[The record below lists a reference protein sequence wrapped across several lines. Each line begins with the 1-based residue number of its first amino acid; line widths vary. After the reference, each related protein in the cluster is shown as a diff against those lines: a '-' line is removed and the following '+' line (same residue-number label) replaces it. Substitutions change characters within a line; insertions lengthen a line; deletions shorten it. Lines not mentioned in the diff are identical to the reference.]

1 MTRKEIRKMLRII
14 EIEYPSAFKDMTE
27 KDMVLKLNLWESQF
41 APYDKEIVLKAF
53 YNCIA
58 KSEFAPKISSIF
70 EEMNKLETGGDE
82 EQALWEQ
89 LAKLCGRASV
99 VTQKEFNAL
108 PEPLRKWLRNLQ
120 NLKEL
125 GQIESD
131 IFNSVTRGQF
141 FREIKP
147 IIESEKA
154 KERVQHIALAQQK
167 MNYLGE

>member
-27 KDMVLKLNLWESQF
+27 KDMILKLNLWESQF
-41 APYDKEIVLKAF
+41 APYEKDIVLKAF

-89 LAKLCGRASV
+89 LTKLCGRASV
-99 VTQKEFNAL
+99 VTQEEFDAL
-108 PEPLRKWLRNLQ
+108 PVALKKWLRNLQ

-125 GQIESD
+125 GQLDAD

-167 MNYLGE
+167 VNFLGE

>member
-1 MTRKEIRKMLRII
+1 MTRKEIKNMLRIV
-14 EIEYPSAFKDMTE
+14 EIEYPSAFKGMTE
-27 KDMVLKLNLWESQF
+27 NDMVLKLNLWESQF
-41 APYDKEIVLKAF
+41 APYDKDIVLKAF

-70 EEMNKLETGGDE
+70 EEMNKLENGGDE

-89 LAKLCGRASV
+89 LAKLCERASV
-99 VTQKEFNAL
+99 VTQEEFEAL
-108 PEPLRKWLRNLQ
+108 PEPLKKWLRNLQ
-120 NLKEL
+120 VLKAL
-125 GQIESD
+125 GKIDTD

-147 IIESEKA
+147 IVESEKA

>member
-41 APYDKEIVLKAF
+41 APYDKDIVLKAF

-99 VTQKEFNAL
+99 VTQAEFEAL
-108 PEPLRKWLRNLQ
+108 PEPLKKWLRNLQ
-120 NLKEL
+120 ILKEL
-125 GQIESD
+125 GQLDAD

-154 KERVQHIALAQQK
+154 KEKVQHIALAQQK
-167 MNYLGE
+167 VNFLGE

>member
-14 EIEYPSAFKDMTE
+14 EIEYQSAFKDMTE
-27 KDMVLKLNLWESQF
+27 SDMVLKLNLWESQF
-41 APYDKEIVLKAF
+41 SPYEKDIVLKAF

-70 EEMNKLETGGDE
+70 EEMNKLETSGDE
-82 EQALWEQ
+82 EQAYWEQ
-89 LAKLCGRASV
+89 LAKLCRRASA
-99 VTQKEFNAL
+99 VTREEFEAL
-108 PEPLRKWLRNLQ
+108 PEPLKKWLRNLQ

-125 GQIESD
+125 GQLDAD

-147 IIESEKA
+147 IVESEKA

-167 MNYLGE
+167 LNFLGE

>member
-41 APYDKEIVLKAF
+41 APYDKDIVLKAF

-99 VTQKEFNAL
+99 VTQEEFEVL
-108 PEPLRKWLRNLQ
+108 PEPLKKWLRNLQ
-120 NLKEL
+120 ILKEL
-125 GQIESD
+125 GQLDAD

-141 FREIKP
+141 FKEIKP

>member
-1 MTRKEIRKMLRII
+1 MTRKEIKNMLRIV
-14 EIEYPSAFKDMTE
+14 EIEYPSAFKGMTE
-27 KDMVLKLNLWESQF
+27 NDMVLKLNLWESQF
-41 APYDKEIVLKAF
+41 APYDKDIVLKAF

-99 VTQKEFNAL
+99 VTQEEFDAL

-120 NLKEL
+120 ILKEL
-125 GQIESD
+125 GQLDAD

-167 MNYLGE
+167 MSYLGE

>member
-1 MTRKEIRKMLRII
+1 MTRKEIKNMLRII
-14 EIEYPSAFKDMTE
+14 EIEYPSAFKGMTE
-27 KDMVLKLNLWESQF
+27 NDMVLKLNLWESQF
-41 APYDKEIVLKAF
+41 APYDKDIVLKAF

-89 LAKLCGRASV
+89 LTKLCGRASV
-99 VTQKEFNAL
+99 VTQEEFEAL

-120 NLKEL
+120 NLKEIGL
-125 GQIESD
+125 IKSD

-147 IIESEKA
+147 IVESEKA

-167 MNYLGE
+167 VNFLGE

>member
-27 KDMVLKLNLWESQF
+27 SDMVLKLNLWESQF
-41 APYDKEIVLKAF
+41 APYEKDIVLKAF

-89 LAKLCGRASV
+89 LTKLCGRASV
-99 VTQKEFNAL
+99 VTQEEFDAL
-108 PEPLRKWLRNLQ
+108 PVALKKWLRNLQ
-120 NLKEL
+120 VLKTL
-125 GQIESD
+125 GKIDTD
-131 IFNSVTRGQF
+131 ILNSVTRGQF

-147 IIESEKA
+147 IVESEKA
-154 KERVQHIALAQQK
+154 KKRVQHIALAQQK
-167 MNYLGE
+167 ANFLGE

>member
-27 KDMVLKLNLWESQF
+27 KEMVLKLNLWESQF
-41 APYDKEIVLKAF
+41 APYDKDIVLKAF

-70 EEMNKLETGGDE
+70 EEMNKLKTGGDE

-89 LAKLCGRASV
+89 FTKLCGRASV
-99 VTQKEFNAL
+99 VTQEEFETL
-108 PEPLRKWLRNLQ
+108 PEALKKWLRNLQ

-125 GQIESD
+125 GQLDAD

-167 MNYLGE
+167 VNFLGE

>member
-27 KDMVLKLNLWESQF
+27 KGMILKLNLWESQF
-41 APYDKEIVLKAF
+41 APYEKDFVLKAF

-89 LAKLCGRASV
+89 LTKLCGRASV
-99 VTQKEFNAL
+99 VTQEEFDAL
-108 PEPLRKWLRNLQ
+108 PVALKKWLRNLQ

-125 GQIESD
+125 GQIESN

-147 IIESEKA
+147 IVESEKA

-167 MNYLGE
+167 VNFLGE

>member
-1 MTRKEIRKMLRII
+1 MTRKEIKNMLRII
-14 EIEYPSAFKDMTE
+14 EIEYPSAFKGMTE
-27 KDMVLKLNLWESQF
+27 NDIVLKLNLWESQF
-41 APYDKEIVLKAF
+41 APYDKDIVLKAF

-70 EEMNKLETGGDE
+70 EEMNKLENGGDE

-89 LAKLCGRASV
+89 LAKLCGPASV
-99 VTQKEFNAL
+99 VTQEEFEAL

-120 NLKEL
+120 ILKEL
-125 GQIESD
+125 GQIDAD

-167 MNYLGE
+167 VNFLGE

>member
-1 MTRKEIRKMLRII
+1 MTRKEIKNMLRII
-14 EIEYPSAFKDMTE
+14 EIEYPSAFKGMTE
-27 KDMVLKLNLWESQF
+27 NDIVLKLNLWESQF
-41 APYDKEIVLKAF
+41 APYDKDIVLKAF

-70 EEMNKLETGGDE
+70 EEMNKLENGGDE

-99 VTQKEFNAL
+99 VTQEEFEAL

-120 NLKEL
+120 ILKEL
-125 GQIESD
+125 GQIDAD

-167 MNYLGE
+167 VNFLGE